1 MKKRADHKTFMLRN
15 LDVGEVNSLADFRHA
30 ILAQFGDKLVDSDSD
45 FNFGFYKGTKQ
56 IWVRNDQDLDELMQ
70 LLQAKSST
78 LTLWCEGRDK
88 KRKKKASDSSGSDN
102 ESNGT
107 RKKKKGSSSDDR
119 MSRVDDIV
127 DNLREKHGH
136 AYSNLQFR
144 VWAETIVGGR
154 HESMDNPPKGSFQEI
169 LFTSDFRETNSYSDY
184 SS

>member
-1 MKKRADHKTFMLRN
+1 MGQKRSR
-15 LDVGEVNSLADFRHA
+15 
-30 ILAQFGDKLVDSDSD
+30 
-45 FNFGFYKGTKQ
+45 
-56 IWVRNDQDLDELMQ
+56 LDELMQ
-70 LLQAKSST
+70 LLQVKSST

-154 HESMDNPPKGSFQEI
+154 HESMDNPPKGSYFKKSCSPATLAKQTRTVITPVKAAELKTMYI
-169 LFTSDFRETNSYSDY
+169 SQVKELHSLML
-184 SS
+184 